1 MMTETHDDNGKSKQ
15 RARSFVWYAL
25 TVLAVVAIIFVNAG
39 KKVINDAP
47 IVEREEKIIMD
58 QGMVGAMTPKKPKP
72 IQQISIL
79 GERNSGTR
87 WLYT

>member
-1 MMTETHDDNGKSKQ
+1 MTESHDDNGKSPR
-15 RARSFVWYAL
+15 RARSFIWYAL
-25 TVLAVVAIIFVNAG
+25 TVLAVVAIIFLNAD
-39 KKVINDAP
+39 KKIVDDASV
-47 IVEREEKIIMD
+47 VEAEEIHMD

-87 WLYT
+87 WLYG